1 MKTHLIKSFL
11 SEYVC
16 TKNYIYGFSFWHM
29 MYEVYKIDWNDNG
42 ERIAMFDE
50 LENAEKY
57 VAIMENLET

>member
-1 MKTHLIKSFL
+1 
-11 SEYVC
+11 
-16 TKNYIYGFSFWHM
+16 M

-57 VAIMENLET
+57 VETMENLES